1 MQTSPRTLAAILA
14 GIASIEGAVAN
25 HVIDETVIGPAD
37 GPGIYAI
44 ASNGGH
50 VAFMGKR
57 GARFT
62 ISVDGVEG
70 PEFDEVLQAT
80 WDKTVEFPTGALAMQ
95 AVSGRDSRNTPVVF
109 TYEGDHFA
117 YVGRQGDEYVV
128 IHDGKEAGRGSW
140 AAFDRGS
147 LYLPYGSGH
156 VTWRETKPGQG
167 EPLRRTFVSGKP
179 GPWSTKRPFVTC
191 SIGGGR
197 YAYVLPNTS
206 ESPEPVL
213 IVDGEPAAY
222 YGTEPMFMAGGRYLL
237 THGRAGDKAAVLV
250 DGRPVI
256 SCEKVVRLDVMSK
269 SLHFAAIVTELVD
282 EKPVDRLYIDGKL
295 IEGSDGAKW
304 VWFSPDERHFAAM
317 CVREDK
323 KTALII
329 DGNRTPFASF
339 ESLTPRWSPDGLKLM
354 IEGNHDGDSG
364 EIYVDDI
371 WFRYI
376 GEFSGI
382 STAKRGGHYGWT
394 AVGGDGTWTVIVD
407 GKEVRPDGFLSESG
421 ITFSPD
427 GSRYGYVARPNNA
440 KEPKVLVLD
449 GSILPG
455 LTAGKFAQWKDA
467 FWIRPIHFAFSEDNK
482 HVAYVA
488 RREGAE
494 NFSLFLD
501 GIALQ
506 HNAAAVYE
514 PHFTPDSAHF
524 VWIAEEPT
532 PFEPGSTSL
541 VLRIDG
547 GEVARS
553 SGALFRELDGTFEM
567 DDDGTITFIAVDRG
581 VVKRVR
587 ITPSKGDGIAALL
600 ARAKS

>member
-1 MQTSPRTLAAILA
+1 MAAILA
-14 GIASIEGAVAN
+14 GIASIECAAS
-25 HVIDETVIGPAD
+25 HVIDVTDIGPAD

-44 ASNGGH
+44 APNGGH
-50 VAFMGKR
+50 VAFMGKK

-80 WDKTVEFPTGALAMQ
+80 SIKSVEFPTGVLAMP
-95 AVSGRDSRNTPVVF
+95 AVSGRDGRNSPVVYS
-109 TYEGDHFA
+109 YEGDHFA
-117 YVGRQGDEYVV
+117 YVGRHGNEYVV
-128 IHDGKEAGRGSW
+128 IRDGMEAGRGAW
-140 AAFDRGS
+140 AAFERGS
-147 LYLPYGSGH
+147 LYISFRAGQVS
-156 VTWRETKPGQG
+156 WAETKPGQG
-167 EPLRRTFVSGKP
+167 APLRRLLVAGKP
-179 GPWSTKRPFVTC
+179 GPWSPKRTSVTF
-191 SIGGGR
+191 SPGDHR
-197 YAYVLPNTS
+197 YAYSLERTEDS
-206 ESPEPVL
+206 EEPVL

-222 YGTEPMFMAGGRYLL
+222 FGTEPMFMAGGAYLL

-256 SCEKVVRLDVMSK
+256 PCEKVVRLEVMSK

-282 EKPVDRLYIDGKL
+282 DKPVDRLYIDAKL
-295 IEGSDGAKW
+295 IEGSEGAKW

-323 KTALII
+323 KVALII

-339 ESLTPRWSPDGLKLM
+339 DSAIPRWSPDSLKFL
-354 IEGNHDGDSG
+354 IDASHDGDSG
-364 EIYVDDI
+364 EIFVDDMD
-371 WFRYI
+371 FRYI
-376 GEFSGI
+376 GEFSEI
-382 STAKRGGHYGWT
+382 STSERGSHYGWT
-394 AVGGDGTWTVIVD
+394 AVGERGIWTVIVD
-407 GKEVRPDGFLSESG
+407 GKEVRPDGFLPESG
-421 ITFSPD
+421 VTFSPE

-440 KEPKVLVLD
+440 KEPKLLVLD
-449 GSILPG
+449 GSIVPG
-455 LTAGKFAQWKDA
+455 LTAGKFAQWKDD
-467 FWIRPIHFAFSEDNK
+467 FWIKPVHFAFSEANK
-482 HVAYVA
+482 HVAYFA
-488 RREGAE
+488 RREGTE

-514 PHFTPDSAHF
+514 PHFTPDGAHF

-532 PFEPGSTSL
+532 PYEPGSTSL

-553 SGALFRELDGTFEM
+553 SGALFHKLDGTFAM

-581 VVKRVR
+581 LVKRVR
-587 ITPSKGDGIAALL
+587 ITPSKDDGIADLL